1 MSSINKTSPSLSG
14 SKSYDDWLKA
24 VNIWRKFTSLE
35 PEKQVPAIVLLLE
48 ELQDGVLELDS
59 DIIYGKDSVDKI
71 IARLN
76 KIYKKDELTQ
86 KYNALELFKKYK
98 RQDST
103 TIRNFLTE
111 FEKRFYKTRRYGI
124 IMSDNLLAYR
134 LIKSANM
141 TTGDEQLVKVIIN
154 KLSYDIVKSK
164 LIKIFSEDN
173 EIPTADFKELHIKQE
188 PT

>member
-48 ELQDGVLELDS
+48 ELQDGVLELDNG
-59 DIIYGKDSVDKI
+59 IIYGKDSVDKI

-103 TIRNFLTE
+103 TICNFLTE
-111 FEKRFYKTRRYGI
+111 FEKCFFKTRSYGI
-124 IMSDNLLAYR
+124 IMLDNFLAYR

-141 TTGDEQLVKVIIN
+141 TTGDEQLVKVTIN
-154 KLSYDIVKSK
+154 EVSYDIVKSK